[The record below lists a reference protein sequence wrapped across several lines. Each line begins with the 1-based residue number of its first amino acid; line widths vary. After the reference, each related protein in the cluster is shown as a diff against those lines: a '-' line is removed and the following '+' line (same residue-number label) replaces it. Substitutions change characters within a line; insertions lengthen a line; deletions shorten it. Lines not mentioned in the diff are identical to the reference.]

1 MAFSLL
7 VNAASSRNRSAL
19 KTRIGILQVLPVL
32 IRSVATPAGRKSL
45 CTKSFRP
52 AGVSAGLFFYRS
64 PSARTIGR
72 LMTIPETTHI
82 ERITSVMAL
91 LLAGLLDLTPQEL
104 PGLIRARGNPAGRK
118 SLHGKT
124 SGLRGIPQAHLSVTG
139 VPAPERSDG

>member
-7 VNAASSRNRSAL
+7 VNAASSRNRLAL
-19 KTRIGILQVLPVL
+19 KTRIGIL
-32 IRSVATPAGRKSL
+32 
-45 CTKSFRP
+45 
-52 AGVSAGLFFYRS
+52 
-64 PSARTIGR
+64 
-72 LMTIPETTHI
+72 
-82 ERITSVMAL
+82 
-91 LLAGLLDLTPQEL
+91 QEL